1 MQFVDRLDPVH
12 AVTKEEQ
19 KFMGHYERDVY
30 AFLIEDFL
38 KVPSVR
44 VVPLDGTQVVGSPHL
59 QDLFGDALVDKPQSF
74 MNQFVVQLVCKL
86 VDVIPLHI
94 RMRRRKV
101 QKVIFVLPASENV
114 CIEAV
119 SYVIYPQISSSQN
132 HDRGSYQFDV
142 DESFPSRYELRAL
155 RQKTITVQSF
165 D

>member
-94 RMRRRKV
+94 RM
-101 QKVIFVLPASENV
+101 
-114 CIEAV
+114 
-119 SYVIYPQISSSQN
+119 
-132 HDRGSYQFDV
+132 G
-142 DESFPSRYELRAL
+142 
-155 RQKTITVQSF
+155 
-165 D
+165 